1 MRLFVLREPHLK
13 AETRSVSPAQPKSK
27 ACLPLNQSKSRP
39 NRIQRQSCSRICKFP
54 QSAQIKGMS
63 AFESARFPPWPSL
76 PPAQLAYRSQPT
88 GPAYRQPNQ
97 PTGPSLPPAQSAYR
111 HSTCSAVRTNFPQK
125 KCYLYWN
132 GQCSR
137 RNWSG
142 VVPDCLRKV
151 ATKWLTSRKPTSPE
165 MVLTVIAGLLTSS
178 SLLLRMRRRTK

>member
-63 AFESARFPPWPSL
+63 AFESARFPLAQPATSSISL
-76 PPAQLAYRSQPT
+76 PVPAYRS
-88 GPAYRQPNQ
+88 
-97 PTGPSLPPAQSAYR
+97 SLPPAQSAYR
-111 HSTCSAVRTNFPQK
+111 SQPATSSISLPPLNLFRSAHEFSAK